1 MAIECCFAVSFFNL
15 LLVSN
20 YVSLLFMTLYIV
32 SSKRNNWNCCDI
44 IVKHSP
50 SLSTGDV
57 IDQESL
63 KTLIN
68 IEVETRTASYSE
80 VYKPY
85 I

>member
-1 MAIECCFAVSFFNL
+1 
-15 LLVSN
+15 
-20 YVSLLFMTLYIV
+20 
-32 SSKRNNWNCCDI
+32 
-44 IVKHSP
+44 VKHSP